1 MKIRIISVPNIYLKM
16 KQPKIIHL
24 PKITDPRGNLSFL
37 EGNKHIP
44 FEIKRAYWIYD
55 VPGGE
60 TRGGHAFREQQE
72 FIVAMS
78 GSFDVIIDNG
88 KSRKRKFSLNRS
100 YMGLFVPAGYWRQM
114 LNFSTNSIALV
125 LASTPFDESD
135 YIREYDEFRAFA
147 PEPIEVNTIKLSNNI
162 HFTNPVHDVVTTS
175 VYDCKITEL
184 DKNHRDKGN
193 ITVVENGN
201 EVPFDINRVYYLY
214 DVPGGEERGGHAHK
228 ELYQILISAGGSFD
242 VVLDDGSEKRTVHL
256 NRPYQGL
263 KIVPGIW
270 RELINFSSGA
280 TCLVLASH
288 GYDEGDYIRNYEE
301 FEKMK
306 KLASTP

>member
-1 MKIRIISVPNIYLKM
+1 M
-16 KQPKIIHL
+16 KQTQILNL

-37 EGNKHIP
+37 EGSKHIP

-78 GSFDVIIDNG
+78 GSFDVVIESG
-88 KSRKRKFSLNRS
+88 KNRKKKFSLNRS
-100 YMGLFVPAGYWRQM
+100 YFGLYVPAGCWRQM

-125 LASTPFDESD
+125 LASTPYHEND
-135 YIREYDEFRAFA
+135 YIRDYEEFCTFA
-147 PEPIEVNTIKLSNNI
+147 AEPKASQSILLSNNL
-162 HFTNPVHDVVTTS
+162 HFSNPTYNAATTS
-175 VYDCKITEL
+175 AHDCKLIEL

-193 ITVVENGN
+193 ITVVENGGI
-201 EVPFDINRVYYLY
+201 VPFDINRVYYLY

-228 ELYQILISAGGSFD
+228 ELYQILIAAGGSFD
-242 VVLDDGSEKRTVHL
+242 VVLDDGKEKRTVHL

-288 GYDEGDYIRNYEE
+288 RYDEGDYIREYGE
-301 FEKMK
+301 FIEVKN
-306 KLASTP
+306 AAPNP

>member
-1 MKIRIISVPNIYLKM
+1 MYGMKSLKLI
-16 KQPKIIHL
+16 QL
-24 PKITDPRGNLSFL
+24 PKISDPRGNLSFL

-78 GSFDVIIDNG
+78 GSFDVIIDPG
-88 KSRKRKFSLNRS
+88 SGRKKKFSLNRS
-100 YMGLFVPAGYWRQM
+100 YVGLYVPAGCWRQM
-114 LNFSTNSIALV
+114 TNFSTNSIALV
-125 LASTPFDESD
+125 LASTHYHKID
-135 YIREYDEFRAFA
+135 YIRSFEDFRTFA
-147 PEPIEVNTIKLSNNI
+147 SQPSELISGLTLNNLHYSNPSI
-162 HFTNPVHDVVTTS
+162 DIAKTSVHD
-175 VYDCKITEL
+175 CKLIEL

-193 ITVVENGN
+193 ITVVENGGI
-201 EVPFDINRVYYLY
+201 VPFDINRVYYLY

-228 ELYQILISAGGSFD
+228 ELYQILIAAGGSFN
-242 VVLDDGSEKRTVHL
+242 VVLNDGKEKRTVHL

-270 RELINFSSGA
+270 RELVNFSSGSC
-280 TCLVLASH
+280 CLVLASH
-288 GYDEGDYIRNYEE
+288 KYEEGDYVRSFNDFMNY
-301 FEKMK
+301 KIV
-306 KLASTP
+306 

>member
-1 MKIRIISVPNIYLKM
+1 M
-16 KQPKIIHL
+16 
-24 PKITDPRGNLSFL
+24 
-37 EGNKHIP
+37 
-44 FEIKRAYWIYD
+44 
-55 VPGGE
+55 
-60 TRGGHAFREQQE
+60 
-72 FIVAMS
+72 
-78 GSFDVIIDNG
+78 
-88 KSRKRKFSLNRS
+88 
-100 YMGLFVPAGYWRQM
+100 
-114 LNFSTNSIALV
+114 
-125 LASTPFDESD
+125 
-135 YIREYDEFRAFA
+135 
-147 PEPIEVNTIKLSNNI
+147 SNNI
-162 HFTNPVHDVVTTS
+162 HFTNPVYDVVTTS

-242 VVLDDGSEKRTVHL
+242 VVLDDVSEKRTVHL

-301 FEKMK
+301 FENLKNAK
-306 KLASTP
+306 EVFESYLHGVFGGSTGSPTKGDGWEEKRFDEVCVLQRGFDLPTHSRFEGEYPLVSSNGIIGYHDQYTTSPPGITIGRSGNIGKPFIININSQPKP

>member
-1 MKIRIISVPNIYLKM
+1 M
-16 KQPKIIHL
+16 KQPQLINL

-37 EGNKHIP
+37 EGSKHIP

-60 TRGGHAFREQQE
+60 TRGGHAFREQEE

-78 GSFDVIIDNG
+78 GSFDVIIDTG

-100 YMGLFVPAGYWRQM
+100 YFGLYVPAGCWRQM

-125 LASTPFDESD
+125 LASTPYHESD
-135 YIREYDEFRAFA
+135 YIRNQEDFRTFASKAELFKTDYQKNNLHFINPAFDA
-147 PEPIEVNTIKLSNNI
+147 PT
-162 HFTNPVHDVVTTS
+162 TTVHD
-175 VYDCKITEL
+175 CKTIEL
-184 DKNHRDKGN
+184 DINHRIKGN
-193 ITVVENGN
+193 ITVVENGI

-228 ELYQILISAGGSFD
+228 ELYQILIAAGGSFD
-242 VVLDDGSEKRTVHL
+242 VVLDDGKEKRNVHL

-288 GYDEGDYIRNYEE
+288 RYDERDYIREYGE
-301 FEKMK
+301 FIDVKM
-306 KLASTP
+306 

>member
-1 MKIRIISVPNIYLKM
+1 M
-16 KQPKIIHL
+16 KQPKIIQL

-37 EGNKHIP
+37 EGSKHIP

-78 GSFDVIIDNG
+78 GSFDVIIDTG
-88 KSRKRKFSLNRS
+88 KGRKKKFQLNRS
-100 YMGLFVPAGYWRQM
+100 YFGLLVPAGCWRQM

-125 LASTPFDESD
+125 LASTPYHESD
-135 YIREYDEFRAFA
+135 YIRDFDDFRIFA
-147 PEPIEVNTIKLSNNI
+147 NGSIKLNSASESNNL
-162 HFTNPVHDVVTTS
+162 HYTNAVYNPGSTTVHD
-175 VYDCKITEL
+175 CKTIEL

-193 ITVVENGN
+193 ITVVENGG
-201 EVPFDINRVYYLY
+201 VIPFDINRVYYLY

-228 ELYQILISAGGSFD
+228 ELYQILIAAGGSFD
-242 VVLDDGSEKRTVHL
+242 VVLDDGNEKRTVNL

-288 GYDEGDYIRNYEE
+288 RYDEGDYIREYGV
-301 FEKMK
+301 FYDMK
-306 KLASTP
+306 I

>member
-1 MKIRIISVPNIYLKM
+1 M
-16 KQPKIIHL
+16 KQPKILPL

-60 TRGGHAFREQQE
+60 SRGGHAFREQHE

-78 GSFDVIIDNG
+78 GSFDVLVDTG
-88 KSRKRKFSLNRS
+88 KGRKRRFSLNRS
-100 YMGLFVPAGYWRQM
+100 YMGLYVPAGCWRQM

-125 LASTPFDESD
+125 LASTHYHESD
-135 YIREYDEFRAFA
+135 YIRDYNEFLMASTIQIAKPECA
-147 PEPIEVNTIKLSNNI
+147 PNILHYSDSRFNTANTTVN
-162 HFTNPVHDVVTTS
+162 
-175 VYDCKITEL
+175 DCTLVEL
-184 DKNHRDKGN
+184 DKNHREKGN
-193 ITVVENGN
+193 ITVIENGILI
-201 EVPFDINRVYYLY
+201 PFDINRVYYLY

-228 ELYQILISAGGSFD
+228 ELYQILIAAGGSFD
-242 VVLDDGSEKRTVHL
+242 VLLDDGNQTRVVSL

-270 RELINFSSGA
+270 REIKNFSSGSC
-280 TCLVLASH
+280 CLVLASH
-288 GYDEGDYIRNYEE
+288 FYNEFEYLRDYDEFKE
-301 FEKMK
+301 MK
-306 KLASTP
+306 YYKNQLI

>member
-1 MKIRIISVPNIYLKM
+1 M
-16 KQPKIIHL
+16 KQPKIIQL

-60 TRGGHAFREQQE
+60 TRGGHAFREQHE

-78 GSFDVIIDNG
+78 GSFDVLVDTG
-88 KSRKRKFSLNRS
+88 KGRKRRYSLNRS
-100 YMGLFVPAGYWRQM
+100 YMGLYVPAGCWRQM

-125 LASTPFDESD
+125 LASTHYHESD
-135 YIREYDEFRAFA
+135 YIRDYDEFVRDAA
-147 PEPIEVNTIKLSNNI
+147 LQILEPKCSPNTLNYSDPKFNVTKTTVN
-162 HFTNPVHDVVTTS
+162 
-175 VYDCKITEL
+175 DCSFVEL
-184 DKNHRDKGN
+184 DKNHREKGN
-193 ITVVENGN
+193 ITVVENAGV
-201 EVPFDINRVYYLY
+201 VPFDINRVYYLY

-228 ELYQILISAGGSFD
+228 ELYQILIAAGGSFD
-242 VVLDDGSEKRTVHL
+242 VMLDDGNEKRTVQL

-270 RELINFSSGA
+270 RELKNFSSGSC
-280 TCLVLASH
+280 CLVLASH
-288 GYDEGDYIRNYEE
+288 MYEE
-301 FEKMK
+301 KDYLRDYKEFVELKCY
-306 KLASTP
+306 

>member
-1 MKIRIISVPNIYLKM
+1 M
-16 KQPKIIHL
+16 KQPQLINL

-78 GSFDVIIDNG
+78 GSFDVVIDTGNG
-88 KSRKRKFSLNRS
+88 RKKKFQLNRS
-100 YMGLFVPAGYWRQM
+100 YFGLYVPAGCWRQM

-125 LASTPFDESD
+125 LASTPYHESD
-135 YIREYDEFRAFA
+135 YIRNQDEFRIFA
-147 PEPIEVNTIKLSNNI
+147 SESNQLNTASASNNL
-162 HFTNPVHDVVTTS
+162 HYTNAVYNPATTTVHD
-175 VYDCKITEL
+175 CKTIEL

-193 ITVVENGN
+193 ITVVENGD
-201 EVPFDINRVYYLY
+201 VIPFDINRVYYLY

-228 ELYQILISAGGSFD
+228 ELYQILIAAGGSFD
-242 VVLDDGSEKRTVHL
+242 VVLDDGKEKRTVSL

-288 GYDEGDYIRNYEE
+288 RYDEGDYIRKFEE
-301 FEKMK
+301 FEDLKI
-306 KLASTP
+306 

>member
-1 MKIRIISVPNIYLKM
+1 MEIKTIGKDM
-16 KQPKIIHL
+16 KQPKIIQL

-37 EGNKHIP
+37 EGSKHIP

-78 GSFDVIIDNG
+78 GSFDVIIDTG
-88 KSRKRKFSLNRS
+88 KGRKKKFQLNRS
-100 YMGLFVPAGYWRQM
+100 YFGLLVPAGCWRQM

-125 LASTPFDESD
+125 LASTPYHESD
-135 YIREYDEFRAFA
+135 YIRDFDDFRIFA
-147 PEPIEVNTIKLSNNI
+147 NGSIKLNSASESNNL
-162 HFTNPVHDVVTTS
+162 HYTNAVYNPGSTTVHD
-175 VYDCKITEL
+175 CKTIEL

-193 ITVVENGN
+193 ITVVENGG
-201 EVPFDINRVYYLY
+201 VIPFDINRVYYLY

-228 ELYQILISAGGSFD
+228 ELYQILIAAGGSFD
-242 VVLDDGSEKRTVHL
+242 VVLDDGNEKRTVNL

-288 GYDEGDYIRNYEE
+288 RYDEGDYIREYGV
-301 FEKMK
+301 FYDMK
-306 KLASTP
+306 I

>member
-1 MKIRIISVPNIYLKM
+1 MNTA
-16 KQPKIIHL
+16 KIINL

-37 EGNKHIP
+37 EGSKHIP

-60 TRGGHAFREQQE
+60 TRGGHAFREQEE
-72 FIVAMS
+72 FIIAMS
-78 GSFDVIIDNG
+78 GSFDVVIDTG
-88 KSRKRKFSLNRS
+88 KGRKRKFSLNRS
-100 YMGLFVPAGYWRQM
+100 YFGLFVPAGCWRQM

-125 LASTPFDESD
+125 LASTPYLESD
-135 YIREYDEFRAFA
+135 YIRDNEDFLIFA
-147 PEPIEVNTIKLSNNI
+147 TKSVKTKTEVLPNNLKYA
-162 HFTNPVHDVVTTS
+162 NPVYNPKTTT
-175 VYDCKITEL
+175 VNDCYMIEL
-184 DKNHRDKGN
+184 EKNHRDKGN
-193 ITVVENGN
+193 ITVVENRDII
-201 EVPFDINRVYYLY
+201 PFDINRVYYLY

-228 ELYQILISAGGSFD
+228 ELYQILIAAGGSFD
-242 VVLDDGSEKRTVHL
+242 VVLDDGKEKRTVHL

-288 GYDEGDYIRNYEE
+288 RYDERDYIREYGE
-301 FEKMK
+301 FIDVKM
-306 KLASTP
+306 

>member
-1 MKIRIISVPNIYLKM
+1 MKIRIVSVPYIYNKM

-37 EGNKHIP
+37 EGKKHIP

-60 TRGGHAFREQQE
+60 SRGGHAFREQQE

-78 GSFDVIIDNG
+78 GSFDVIIDTGNG
-88 KSRKRKFSLNRS
+88 RKKKYSLNRS
-100 YMGLFVPAGYWRQM
+100 YFGLYVTAGCWRQM
-114 LNFSTNSIALV
+114 TNFSTNSIALV
-125 LASTPFDESD
+125 LASTRYHESD
-135 YIREYDEFRAFA
+135 YIRNFEDFRTFASQPSELFTGLKLNNLHYSNPIYDA
-147 PEPIEVNTIKLSNNI
+147 VKTS
-162 HFTNPVHDVVTTS
+162 VHD
-175 VYDCKITEL
+175 CKVIEL

-193 ITVVENGN
+193 ITVVENGGI
-201 EVPFDINRVYYLY
+201 VPFDINRVYYLY

-228 ELYQILISAGGSFD
+228 GLYQLIIAAGGSFD
-242 VVLDDGSEKRTVHL
+242 VVLNDGNEKRTVHL

-270 RELINFSSGA
+270 RELINFSSGS
-280 TCLVLASH
+280 CLLVMASH
-288 GYDEGDYIRNYEE
+288 NYDEKDYIREYKE
-301 FEKMK
+301 FEDMKMW
-306 KLASTP
+306 